1 MVPLPLVMCE
11 SRSLS
16 PAFYRAGMRRHWAL
30 APDIVHL
37 NHGSFGATPLT
48 VLDAQRRIRDE
59 FESNPTGF
67 VDDRY
72 LDRLD
77 EVRTVLAS
85 FLAVETA
92 NLAFVT
98 NATSGVASVV
108 GSFDLKPGDEI
119 LTTDHTYNAC
129 RNTIDV
135 ATARAGAT
143 VTTAPV
149 QFPDSSPEQAVE
161 SVLSRVTPRTR
172 LVVVDHVTSPT
183 ALVLDVERIVARL
196 EPDVPVLVDG
206 AHAPGMLPLDLG
218 ALGASYYTG
227 NLHKWVCAPKGAG
240 FLAVAERHRATIRP
254 TVISHGWNT
263 PNGDRSLFH
272 RLFDWTGTFDP
283 SAWLSIP
290 SALETMAG
298 LHPDGWPGVMAANRA
313 LAMEARDLLS
323 SRLSIAASAP
333 DEMTGSMAAFEMR
346 HARPG
351 LAGRLRSKGI
361 VVPVS
366 PWPHPDSQ
374 VLRIS
379 AQRYNTLDE
388 YDRLADAILAD

>member
-1 MVPLPLVMCE
+1 
-11 SRSLS
+11 
-16 PAFYRAGMRRHWAL
+16 MRRHWAL
-30 APDIVHL
+30 APDILHL
-37 NHGSFGATPLT
+37 NHGSFGATPRA
-48 VLDAQRRIRDE
+48 VLDVQRRIRDE

-67 VDDRY
+67 VDERY

-85 FLAVETA
+85 FVSVDPAS
-92 NLAFVT
+92 LAFVT

-108 GSFDLKPGDEI
+108 GSIDMGPGDEI

-135 ATARAGAT
+135 AATRAGAT
-143 VTTAPV
+143 VTIAPV
-149 QFPDSSPEQAVE
+149 RFPDSSPDQAVE
-161 SVLSRVTPRTR
+161 SVLSRVTAHTR
-172 LVVVDHVTSPT
+172 LAVVDHVTSPT
-183 ALVLDVERIVARL
+183 ALVLDVERIVAEL

-218 ALGASYYTG
+218 TLGASYYTG

-240 FLAVAERHRATIRP
+240 FLAVAERHRQTIRP

-263 PNGDRSLFH
+263 PDGDRSLFH

-283 SAWLSIP
+283 SAWLSVP

-313 LAMEARDLLS
+313 LTLQARDLLS
-323 SRLSIAASAP
+323 SRLSTPASAP
-333 DEMTGSMAAFEMR
+333 DGMTGSMAAFRMR
-346 HARPG
+346 DARPG

-361 VVPVS
+361 IVPVS
-366 PWPHPDSQ
+366 PWPDPSSQ

-379 AQRYNTLDE
+379 AQMYNTIDE